1 MSASTADTNDR
12 DGWPPRTQKTSAS
25 PTRLSPRFALAV
37 PRSRT
42 AKCSNGAA
50 LQP

>member
-1 MSASTADTNDR
+1 MSAWPADTDDR

-25 PTRLSPRFALAV
+25 PTRPSPRFALAV

-42 AKCSNGAA
+42 TKCSNGTASH
-50 LQP
+50 P